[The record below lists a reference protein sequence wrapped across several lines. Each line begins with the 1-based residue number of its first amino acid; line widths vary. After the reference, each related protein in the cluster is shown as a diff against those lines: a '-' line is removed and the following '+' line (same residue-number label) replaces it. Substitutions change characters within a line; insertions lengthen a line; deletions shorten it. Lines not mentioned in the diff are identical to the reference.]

1 LSKTNQHNMIDTF
14 IVQAT
19 LAVLLFLSAMTWS
32 VALWKWRINRRSQT
46 EAKAFENAF
55 WKSETW
61 VQAQALT
68 QSGNAALQDL
78 ARTGFDAFEELR
90 KGPRNIRQ
98 LLDPISAIE
107 RPMRQAMQ
115 MILRRQ
121 ERGQMELATIG
132 STAPF
137 IGLFGTVW
145 GIMGALKTIGES
157 GQASID
163 VVAGPIGEALIA
175 TAVGIVTA
183 IPAVLLYNY
192 FMRSQKLRITQM
204 EGFIEAFTRMA
215 ARQLAFEEGSE

>member
-1 LSKTNQHNMIDTF
+1 MFDAY

-19 LAVLLFLSAMTWS
+19 LGVLLLLSAVTWS
-32 VALWKWRINRRSQT
+32 VAIWKWRLNRRYWQ
-46 EAKAFENAF
+46 EAKGFESKF
-55 WKSETW
+55 WASKDW
-61 VQAQALT
+61 AAAKALT
-68 QSGNAALQDL
+68 QTGQGQLVDIAKA
-78 ARTGFDAFEELR
+78 GFDAFADLQQ
-90 KGPRNIRQ
+90 GPQNIRQ
-98 LLDPISAIE
+98 LLDPIEAIE
-107 RPMRQAMQ
+107 RPMRQTMQ
-115 MILRRQ
+115 MTLRRQ

-163 VVAGPIGEALIA
+163 IVAGPIGEALIA

-192 FMRSQKLRITQM
+192 FMRAQKLRVTQM
-204 EGFIEAFTRMA
+204 EGFIESFTRMA
-215 ARQLAFEEGSE
+215 ARQLASEEAQA

>member
-1 LSKTNQHNMIDTF
+1 MFDAY

-19 LAVLLFLSAMTWS
+19 LAVLLILSAVTWS
-32 VALWKWRINRRSQT
+32 VAIWKWRLSQRYWRET
-46 EAKAFENAF
+46 KNFESQFWASKDWTTAK
-55 WKSETW
+55 SR
-61 VQAQALT
+61 T
-68 QSGNAALQDL
+68 QSGQGQLVDIAKSGFEAYDDL
-78 ARTGFDAFEELR
+78 L
-90 KGPRNIRQ
+90 KGPKNIRQ
-98 LLDPISAIE
+98 LLDPMEAIE
-107 RPMRQAMQ
+107 RPMRQTMQ
-115 MILRRQ
+115 MTLRRQ

-163 VVAGPIGEALIA
+163 IVAGPIGEALIA

-192 FMRSQKLRITQM
+192 FMRGQKLRVTHM
-204 EGFIEAFTRMA
+204 EGFIESFTRMA
-215 ARQLAFEEGSE
+215 ARQLASEEEQV

>member
-1 LSKTNQHNMIDTF
+1 MFDAY

-19 LAVLLFLSAMTWS
+19 LGVLLLLSAVTWS
-32 VALWKWRINRRSQT
+32 VAIWKWRLNRRYWQ
-46 EAKAFENAF
+46 EAKGFESRF
-55 WKSETW
+55 WVSKDW
-61 VQAQALT
+61 AAAKALT
-68 QSGNAALQDL
+68 QTDQGQLVDIAKA
-78 ARTGFDAFEELR
+78 GFGAFEDIQQ
-90 KGPRNIRQ
+90 GPQNIRQ
-98 LLDPISAIE
+98 LLDPIEAIE
-107 RPMRQAMQ
+107 RPMRQTMQ
-115 MILRRQ
+115 MTLRRQ

-163 VVAGPIGEALIA
+163 IVAGPIGEALIA

-192 FMRSQKLRITQM
+192 FMRAQKLRVTQM
-204 EGFIEAFTRMA
+204 EGFIESFTRMA
-215 ARQLAFEEGSE
+215 ARQLASEEAQA